1 MEQYNRKL
9 IVAILL
15 VFSYLFAGTI
25 FFHLAEGWSFVD
37 AFYFSGVTL
46 TTVGYGDF
54 VPKHDLSKIVTV
66 FFAFSGI
73 SIVLYSVG
81 IIARHYFEQE
91 EQRLHR
97 IWESGRYQ
105 RNSFPDVVA
114 KGADA
119 VSKGVTH
126 VAQHLNELAGG
137 KRKPDFFVPIEHLQ
151 KLHFKGGKR

>member
-73 SIVLYSVG
+73 SIVSTPSASSRATTSSRGAAPPSHLGERAATSG
-81 IIARHYFEQE
+81 TRSRRRGEGRGRGLQGRH
-91 EQRLHR
+91 
-97 IWESGRYQ
+97 
-105 RNSFPDVVA
+105 
-114 KGADA
+114 
-119 VSKGVTH
+119 H

-137 KRKPDFFVPIEHLQ
+137 QAQARLLRPHRAPPEAPLQ
-151 KLHFKGGKR
+151 GGKR